1 MLIYVLFILMRVS
14 ALLRPCHPTESYAF
28 FMSCRI
34 IQASLLDEDF
44 ASSHIC
50 DKIVTGPCVDVPFNT
65 EQLLPLRTSCV
76 RQIFSILLV
85 MTLVKI
91 FLAVSIS
98 VMGRVTSTF
107 LFQFLGLG
115 IKIMLALFQAGGISS
130 SSRMRLKISKSVVCT
145 LASAFRQHS

>member
-28 FMSCRI
+28 FMSCRM

-50 DKIVTGPCVDVPFNT
+50 DKIVTGPCVDVFFNT
-65 EQLLPLRTSCV
+65 EQLLPLRMLCTQQV
-76 RQIFSILLV
+76 FFILLV
-85 MTLVKI
+85 IILVKI

-98 VMGRVTSTF
+98 VIGRVTSMF

-115 IKIMLALFQAGGISS
+115 IRIMLALFHAGGIS
-130 SSRMRLKISKSVVCT
+130 
-145 LASAFRQHS
+145 